1 MYTMGYDETAVAL
14 VAIRGPGGDDNEEFL
29 ELMSALERLADDAN
43 ARGVVGRYLLLI
55 KAGTTP
61 PSAWERMGH
70 ATIIGQ
76 KADLRLALV
85 TRSPA
90 FRSVLTALGR
100 AVPEFGARSASF
112 ATVEEAATWLQK
124 TSSQDSGA
132 LRRLLA
138 QVETAA
144 LRTQR
149 AG

>member
-1 MYTMGYDETAVAL
+1 MYTVGYDESALVL
-14 VAIRGPGGDDNEEFL
+14 VAIRSPGDCDNGEYL
-29 ELMSALERLADDAN
+29 ELMAALQRLADEAN
-43 ARGVVGRYLLLI
+43 ARGAVGRYLILI
-55 KAGTTP
+55 KEGSVP
-61 PSAWERMGH
+61 PSAWERMSA
-70 ATIIGQ
+70 ATLVGQ

-124 TSSQDSGA
+124 TSGQDSGA
-132 LRRLLA
+132 VRRLLA
-138 QVETAA
+138 QAETAA

>member
-1 MYTMGYDETAVAL
+1 MAAL
-14 VAIRGPGGDDNEEFL
+14 Q
-29 ELMSALERLADDAN
+29 RLADDAN
-43 ARGVVGRYLLLI
+43 ARGTVGRYLLLI
-55 KAGTTP
+55 KEGTTP
-61 PSAWERMGH
+61 PSAWERMSTATLVGH
-70 ATIIGQ
+70 
-76 KADLRLALV
+76 KADLRMALV

-112 ATVEEAATWLQK
+112 ATVEEATAWLQR
-124 TSSQDSGA
+124 SSNHDSGA
-132 LRRLLA
+132 VRRLLA

>member
-1 MYTMGYDETAVAL
+1 MYTVGYDRSAVAL
-14 VAIRGPGGDDNEEFL
+14 VAIRAPGGDDTEDFA
-29 ELMSALERLADDAN
+29 ELMAAVERLAGDAN
-43 ARGVVGRYLLLI
+43 GRGVVGRYLLLI
-55 KAGTTP
+55 KEGTTP
-61 PSAWERMGH
+61 PSAWERMSTATLVGH
-70 ATIIGQ
+70 

-112 ATVEEAATWLQK
+112 ATVEQAAAWLHK
-124 TSSQDSGA
+124 TSGQDSGA
-132 LRRLLA
+132 VRRLLA
-138 QVETAA
+138 SVETAA

>member
-1 MYTMGYDETAVAL
+1 MYTVGYDETAVAL
-14 VAIRGPGGDDNEEFL
+14 VAIRAPGGDNAEEFP
-29 ELMSALERLADDAN
+29 ELMSALERLADDTN
-43 ARGVVGRYLLLI
+43 ARGVIGRLLLI
-55 KAGTTP
+55 IKEGTVP
-61 PSAWERMGH
+61 PSAWERMSAATLVGH
-70 ATIIGQ
+70 
-76 KADLRLALV
+76 KADIRVAQV

-90 FRSVLTALGR
+90 FRSVMTALGR

-124 TSSQDSGA
+124 ASGQDSGA

-138 QVETAA
+138 SVETAA

>member
-1 MYTMGYDETAVAL
+1 MGYDETAVAL
-14 VAIRGPGGDDNEEFL
+14 VAIRSPGGDDAEDFP
-29 ELMSALERLADDAN
+29 ELMAAVQRLADEAN

-55 KAGTTP
+55 KEGTTP
-61 PSAWERMGH
+61 PSAWERMSTATLVGH
-70 ATIIGQ
+70 

-100 AVPEFGARSASF
+100 TVPEFGARSASF
-112 ATVEEAATWLQK
+112 ATVEEAAAWLQR
-124 TSSQDSGA
+124 TSNHDSGA